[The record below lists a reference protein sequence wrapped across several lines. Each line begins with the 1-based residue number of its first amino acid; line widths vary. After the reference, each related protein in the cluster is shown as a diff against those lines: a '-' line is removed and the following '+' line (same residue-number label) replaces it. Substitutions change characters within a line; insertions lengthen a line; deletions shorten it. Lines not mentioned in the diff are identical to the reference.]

1 LEKLAAYEWPGNVRE
16 LENVIEHA
24 MALADGDWIGSED
37 IPNQL
42 LIALFADNSHTD
54 AIGPVSIA
62 KKNFEASVQRLYA
75 EALRSENGNVPRAAE
90 LLGMSRATFY
100 RRLKKYDLGDL
111 VSQLRL

>member
-1 LEKLAAYEWPGNVRE
+1 MEKLAAYEWPGNVRE

-54 AIGPVSIA
+54 AIGPVSLA
-62 KKNFEASVQRLYA
+62 KKNFEASVQASTSKRYA
-75 EALRSENGNVPRAAE
+75 LETAMCPGPPSFLE
-90 LLGMSRATFY
+90 
-100 RRLKKYDLGDL
+100 
-111 VSQLRL
+111 